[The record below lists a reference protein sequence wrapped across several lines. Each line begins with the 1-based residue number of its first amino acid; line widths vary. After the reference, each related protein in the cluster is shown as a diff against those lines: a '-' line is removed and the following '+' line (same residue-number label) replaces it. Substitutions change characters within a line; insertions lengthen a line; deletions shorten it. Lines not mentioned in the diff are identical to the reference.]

1 MKVTYFCNKKSLQI
15 VSTSIRNDIQKQ
27 INDIG
32 LFNLTS
38 KYYTFLN
45 RKNVNNLKETNF
57 LVTLSTFGKKF
68 ILFITIYNKKKYCI
82 FINKKNDT
90 MIVTQLKFADDI
102 FTGTLFDG
110 ELVKN
115 TNDKWIFLINDIAY
129 YKGKNI
135 ITKSFTERQ
144 SIIQNI
150 IINEHENGDEK
161 TETLFISKKAYF
173 EYKNIK
179 DLIDNYANHLNYK
192 CSGLYF
198 KSVNNFSDNYL
209 FIFPECRSDSKILGG
224 TNGQGQ
230 GQSYSDMN
238 LNNSINSSIE
248 NKKNELIDNSDDD
261 LFGNVEILKDD
272 KQIVHETHKERN
284 NNLKLEKTT
293 CRFLLN
299 NTPMPDIYE
308 LYCKNTN
315 NSIEKHSY
323 ASVPDLQTSEFL
335 KDLTKNNYDLTDDI
349 KTRLENNKV
358 IFVECNYHKGFKK
371 WIPFKKVDCMDSIN
385 TINQIQ
391 IILDSL

>member
-1 MKVTYFCNKKSLQI
+1 MKATYFCNKKALQI
-15 VSTSIRNDIQKQ
+15 VSTNIRKDIQKQ

-45 RKNVNNLKETNF
+45 KKNVNNLKESNF

-68 ILFITIYNKKKYCI
+68 ILFMTVYNNKKYCI
-82 FINKKNDT
+82 FINKKNDS
-90 MIVTQLKFADDI
+90 MVVTQLKFADDI
-102 FTGTLFDG
+102 FLGTLFDG

-115 TNDKWIFLINDIAY
+115 SNEKWIYLINDIAY
-129 YKGKNI
+129 YKGNNI
-135 ITKSFTERQ
+135 ITKTFDER
-144 SIIQNI
+144 QNI
-150 IINEHENGDEK
+150 INNIIMNEHQNGDNDS
-161 TETLFISKKAYF
+161 ETLFITKKIYF
-173 EYKNIK
+173 ENKNIK
-179 DLIDNYANHLNYK
+179 DLVDNYINHLNYK

-198 KSVNNFSDNYL
+198 KNTNNFSDNYL

-224 TNGQGQ
+224 TNFEIETN
-230 GQSYSDMN
+230 N
-238 LNNSINSSIE
+238 LE
-248 NKKNELIDNSDDD
+248 NKPES
-261 LFGNVEILKDD
+261 
-272 KQIVHETHKERN
+272 KQESKQENKQEHKPEN
-284 NNLKLEKTT
+284 KPKNLKLEKTT

-308 LYCKNTN
+308 LYCINSN

-323 ASVPDLQTSEFL
+323 ASVPDLHTSDFL
-335 KDLTKNNYDLTDDI
+335 KKLTENNMDIMEDI

-371 WIPFKKVDCMDSIN
+371 WIPFKKVDSMDSIN
-385 TINQIQ
+385 TINHIQ